1 MKTTIAILVLVL
13 IAFFAVLVA
22 GAHIQARGHIRALNH
37 YREVCRPGVIAALEA
52 YKADHGAYPDYL
64 TNATTQYYTGLQQ
77 NVWFW
82 EGYYYTN
89 FGTNYYLKHF

>member
-1 MKTTIAILVLVL
+1 MKTAIAIVVV
-13 IAFFAVLVA
+13 VLVA
-22 GAHIQARGHIRALNH
+22 AFGILALGEIHARGHIRALNN
-37 YREVCRPGVIAALEA
+37 YRERCRPGVVAAIEA

-82 EGYYYTN
+82 DGYHYTN